1 MTRLSGFLPVL
12 ALAASAS
19 SLLCAAPAHDKSKIV
34 VPAESLVQVIVEQ
47 EASAIVLGD
56 GYQTRQK
63 IQERVSFDGFVFDS
77 RGHVVLFV
85 GEYRLSLKA
94 GSVRFTVRTQGGK
107 DYQAQPVGLD
117 DRISVAIVRAP
128 IPDAHPLEL
137 ATNSSFRHF
146 NVARPG
152 TSGCPPATACLLAA
166 TSEGWLPFSVLKVSG
181 LGTWAKR
188 CRAQGTLA
196 LDPKGKLV
204 GFVTDASPHRYND
217 KLAYTSILPAALIAA
232 SAHSIVSRGE
242 SIPGGWLGIYLADDT
257 QPTVEWV
264 TPDSPAERA
273 GLRAHDVILGIDGHK
288 VRSKPD
294 LIHGVRFKGAGQN
307 IILDVRRGKADER
320 IEFATGKRDSRY
332 AAAWAIELEKDAPN
346 QTARR
351 DQLRAEKLIWNPL
364 MDLGLIVQRVTQT
377 SVAHFPFQATGG
389 FLVKSIQR
397 ESRAARAGFRTGDIL
412 LRINEV
418 SIRTFEGLGEG
429 IKESQDGRLKI
440 DFVRGGKLKTSELR
454 IQP

>member
-1 MTRLSGFLPVL
+1 MNRFSGFLAVL

-19 SLLCAAPAHDKSKIV
+19 SLLSAAPAHDKSQIV
-34 VPAESLVQVIVEQ
+34 VPAESLVRVIVEQ

-56 GYQTRQK
+56 DYQTRQK
-63 IQERVSFDGFVFDS
+63 IQERVSFDGFVLDS
-77 RGHVVLFV
+77 KGHVVLFV

-94 GSVRFTVRTQGGK
+94 SNVLFTVRTQGGK
-107 DYQAQPVGLD
+107 DYPAQPVGLD

-137 ATNSSFRHF
+137 ASNPSFKHF

-152 TSGCPPATACLLAA
+152 ESGCPPAIACLLAA
-166 TSEGWLPFSVLKVSG
+166 TSEDWLPFSVLKVSG

-188 CRAQGTLA
+188 CRSQGTLA
-196 LDPKGKLV
+196 LDPKGRLV

-217 KLAYTSILPAALIAA
+217 KLAYASILPSSLIAA
-232 SAHSIVSRGE
+232 SAHTMVSRGE
-242 SIPGGWLGIYLADDT
+242 GIPGGWLGIYLADDT
-257 QPTVEWV
+257 QPTVKWV
-264 TPDSPAERA
+264 TPKSPAERG
-273 GLRAHDVILGIDGHK
+273 GLRARDVILGIDGHK

-294 LIHGVRFKGAGQN
+294 LIHAVRFKGADQN

-320 IEFATGKRDSRY
+320 IEFATGNPDPRY
-332 AAAWAIELEKDAPN
+332 AAAWTIDLEQDSPN
-346 QTARR
+346 YTARG
-351 DQLRAEKLIWNPL
+351 DQLRAEKLVWTPL
-364 MDLGLIVQRVTQT
+364 MDLGLIVHRVTQA
-377 SVAHFPFQATGG
+377 SVVPFPFQATGG

-418 SIRTFEGLGEG
+418 SVSTFEDLGES
-429 IKESQDGRLKI
+429 IKESQDGRLMI
-440 DFVRGGKLKTSELR
+440 EFLRGGKLKTSELR
-454 IQP
+454 IRP